1 MITIYFNIYLLDNTC
16 IDLRPSRT
24 REDSRLSVECWCW
37 GFWLIASLLA
47 RGFIIHHLP
56 HSVTRSFQ
64 KTLIACYVP
73 RGTVTPSVRESSA
86 PYTQSSAADNTKSVG
101 FVRHPE
107 TITFAIPRIALVK
120 PAIESKRWWHIYD
133 SGYRQY
139 NTLLEI
145 DRHCTMSR
153 ATYCILY
160 TVVYIYLYYII
171 Y

>member
-1 MITIYFNIYLLDNTC
+1 MSVGVEVFDSLPVFLPEGSSFITFPTPWPD
-16 IDLRPSRT
+16 PSRKP
-24 REDSRLSVECWCW
+24 LSLVTCHEAPWPRV
-37 GFWLIASLLA
+37 FASH
-47 RGFIIHHLP
+47 RP
-56 HSVTRSFQ
+56 HIRNPQRRT
-64 KTLIACYVP
+64 T
-73 RGTVTPSVRESSA
+73 
-86 PYTQSSAADNTKSVG
+86 TKSVG

-145 DRHCTMSR
+145 DRHCMMSR

>member
-1 MITIYFNIYLLDNTC
+1 MLV
-16 IDLRPSRT
+16 LRFLT
-24 REDSRLSVECWCW
+24 HC
-37 GFWLIASLLA
+37 
-47 RGFIIHHLP
+47 
-56 HSVTRSFQ
+56 
-64 KTLIACYVP
+64 
-73 RGTVTPSVRESSA
+73 
-86 PYTQSSAADNTKSVG
+86 QSSCQRVHHSSPSPLRDQILPENPYRLLRATRHRDPECSRVIGPHARNPQRRTTTKSVG